1 MALQGVVMPS
11 GPLITWTEKRSFTC
25 TAMRCAVV
33 QCTANTVLMCCRAAS
48 SVPNTGGQA
57 APHSSARNKDLQP
70 SCMQLNLLQYST
82 RNIRGGRAILSS
94 SQWIGAHEAYHLS
107 CTTLSGSLYQDTGD
121 CWGLTGQLCTS
132 HHLPSGQVT
141 GLARQSQ
148 S

>member
-94 SQWIGAHEAYHLS
+94 SQWIGAHEAYKPGLVPLVMHH
-107 CTTLSGSLYQDTGD
+107 SLRCIVPGHRRLLGAYGPTV
-121 CWGLTGQLCTS
+121 
-132 HHLPSGQVT
+132 HKPS
-141 GLARQSQ
+141 LAK
-148 S
+148 